1 MKVINGI
8 KVNTSILEDYDIY
21 SMKALADAIC
31 NKYDDC
37 LVILANQK
45 DNHVNI
51 IAKSNTDKVNCGS
64 IVKELS
70 MKCHGNGGGSKTFA
84 QGGGSDAKDIATYL
98 EEVKNNL

>member
-1 MKVINGI
+1 MIWIQNLYLERNFCKIIIIVIF
-8 KVNTSILEDYDIY
+8 
-21 SMKALADAIC
+21 
-31 NKYDDC
+31 
-37 LVILANQK
+37 
-45 DNHVNI
+45 I